1 MKDYLYIIGV
11 LYLITAI
18 LILFFKNETVKL
30 QSNMK
35 IEPIDFLQIK
45 NLSDLN
51 VQKPNLIKSILEAY
65 KSILKFFTLP
75 HMRILLFILVT
86 IKVFKAMC
94 KLMILSV
101 YTFFDNQLYYYRL
114 VWQQSI

>member
-1 MKDYLYIIGV
+1 M
-11 LYLITAI
+11 ITAI

-86 IKVFKAMC
+86 IKVFKTMR
-94 KLMILSV
+94 KLNMILNL
-101 YTFFDNQLYYYRL
+101 YKFFDNQLYYYRL